1 MSSSCSKTFLKE
13 NGLFTTEEQ
22 KWGYLGVS
30 DLPESNLNHQFG
42 DMSGENSESP
52 RMLHAQENKLT
63 LKIHVNSV
71 FEQKHLEDSSDH
83 NLSTILNF
91 SEPSIASS
99 IVNVLHPL

>member
-22 KWGYLGVS
+22 KWGHLEVS

-42 DMSGENSESP
+42 DMSGDNSESP
-52 RMLHAQENKLT
+52 SMLHAQENKLT

-71 FEQKHLEDSSDH
+71 FEQQHMDSSDH
-83 NLSTILNF
+83 NLSTTSNF

-99 IVNVLHPL
+99 IANVLHPL